1 LLSALII
8 YFTDKLGL
16 GLLGLSLLSFHQK
29 QTIIKMSVDDKK
41 TTTSCA
47 IENVEMNMTVE
58 SSDVVKLVL
67 QYLKENNLLAS
78 MQQLQRETGI
88 ALNTV
93 DNIDSFQND
102 IKLGRWDSVLNQLT
116 SLKLPMSKMVSRFS
130 L

>member
-1 LLSALII
+1 
-8 YFTDKLGL
+8 
-16 GLLGLSLLSFHQK
+16 
-29 QTIIKMSVDDKK
+29 MSVDDKK
-41 TTTSCA
+41 TSASSA
-47 IENVEMNMTVE
+47 IENVEMSMTVE

-116 SLKLPMSKMVSRFS
+116 SLKLPMSKMVGRFS